1 MDARAESHVAVVFA
15 IQDDLVGLLELARVA
30 VGSRKGHQDAVPGLH
45 WAALKLGIAVHD
57 ASHGDRRVGPQ
68 QLFDGCWPEVGIG
81 AQLLAM
87 FGVPGQVPQ

>member
-45 WAALKLGIAVHD
+45 WAALKLGIAVND

-68 QLFDGCWPEVGIG
+68 ELFNCRRPQVGVG
-81 AQLLAM
+81 PQLLAM
-87 FGVPGQVPQ
+87 FGVLG